1 MQPGVALARNTDTLA
16 ITGAGLDAHLR
27 RLRPLD
33 RAFAVA
39 GGAGRDVLAGAVA
52 AGTGHIELHP
62 APSLGD
68 LTFPAALRASASGL
82 DKTVSV
88 AMGAGVVPADGQAHH
103 PAADSGPEGN
113 IYLIFE
119 VGAGLGSF
127 RCRPATPAKD
137 AGKDV
142 AESARTACLP
152 ASASLEEIG
161 EVEPVEVKVRAL
173 GSAATRLIAWEAA
186 RKSSGAP
193 ARAGIGFSCGR
204 IDIVGIKTDLV
215 VDLALF
221 GIAQD
226 IVGLGDGLEFL
237 FRRFVAG
244 IHVGVILASKLAER
258 LANLLGRG
266 GFLHTEE
273 FVVVLFGRGGHRK

>member
-1 MQPGVALARNTDTLA
+1 
-16 ITGAGLDAHLR
+16 
-27 RLRPLD
+27 
-33 RAFAVA
+33 
-39 GGAGRDVLAGAVA
+39 
-52 AGTGHIELHP
+52 
-62 APSLGD
+62 
-68 LTFPAALRASASGL
+68 
-82 DKTVSV
+82 
-88 AMGAGVVPADGQAHH
+88 MGAGVVPADGQAHH
-103 PAADSGPEGN
+103 PAANGGPEGN
-113 IYLIFE
+113 IDLIFE
-119 VGAGLGSF
+119 VGAGLGSL

-137 AGKDV
+137 AGEDV
-142 AESARTACLP
+142 AEAARTACLP

-237 FRRFVAG
+237 FGRLVAG
-244 IHVGVILASKLAER
+244 VDIRMVLTRKFTEGLADV
-258 LANLLGRG
+258 LGRG

-273 FVVVLFGRGGHRK
+273 FVVILFGRGGHRK